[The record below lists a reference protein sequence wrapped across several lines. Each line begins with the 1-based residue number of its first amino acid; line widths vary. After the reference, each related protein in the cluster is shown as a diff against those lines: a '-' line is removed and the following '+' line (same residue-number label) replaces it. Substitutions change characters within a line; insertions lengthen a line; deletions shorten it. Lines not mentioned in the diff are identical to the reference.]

1 MDLDPI
7 PQVWVDDPHP
17 VYCELRAH
25 HPVYHV
31 AARDLWVVSRY
42 EDVQTVLR
50 SPERFSSAFGVVPS
64 GYAPDNPTI
73 ITTDPPDHTAIRKS
87 VSRAFTPKR
96 MAELEPVVRR
106 LARALVAELPDTGE
120 FDAFAQF
127 SDLLPYQVMAELL
140 GLEPETYGVLK
151 RCGDVIV
158 YSSGVDASDM
168 EAAGRELT
176 AFLAESCTRR
186 RQDPR
191 DDLMSVLLSATP
203 DDAAL
208 DEDAVVAMC
217 FLLTL
222 AGTETTTSG
231 MGNAL
236 MTLDEFPDARA
247 RIVADRSLLSTAVDE
262 MIRWDSPVQGLSRV
276 TVQPIELHGTVIPE
290 GARVHMLF
298 AAANRDETVFAD
310 PDRFDIERAPNPH
323 LGFGFGIH
331 HCLGASLARTEIR
344 VGLDEFL
351 TRFPDYRVR
360 RDEVVRL
367 RSDTNRGFAKLPIG
381 R

>member
-7 PQVWVDDPHP
+7 PQVWVDNPHP
-17 VYCELRAH
+17 VYCELRAR

-31 AARDLWVVSRY
+31 AERDLWVVSRY
-42 EDVQTVLR
+42 QDVQAVLR
-50 SPERFSSAFGVVPS
+50 SPERFSSASGVVPS
-64 GYAPDNPTI
+64 GYAPESPTI
-73 ITTDPPDHTAIRKS
+73 ITTDPPEHTAIRKS
-87 VSRAFTPKR
+87 VARAFTPKR
-96 MAELEPVVRR
+96 MAALEPVVRR
-106 LARALVAELPDTGE
+106 LARALVAELPETGE

-140 GLEPETYGVLK
+140 GLEPETFGVLK

-158 YSSGVDASDM
+158 YSSGVEASEM

-176 AFLAESCTRR
+176 AFLAESCARR
-186 RQDPR
+186 RKDPR
-191 DDLMSVLLSATP
+191 GDLMSVLLSETS

-208 DEDAVVAMC
+208 DEEEVVAMC

-231 MGNAL
+231 IGNAL
-236 MTLDEFPDARA
+236 MTLDEFPEARA
-247 RIVADRSLLSTAVDE
+247 RIVADRALLSTAVDE
-262 MIRWDSPVQGLSRV
+262 MMRWDSPVQGLSRV
-276 TVQPIELHGTVIPE
+276 TGQPIELHGTVIPE

-298 AAANRDETVFAD
+298 ASANRDEAVFAD

-360 RDEVVRL
+360 REEVVRL
-367 RSDTNRGFAKLPIG
+367 RSDTNRGFARLPIA

>member
-17 VYCELRAH
+17 VYSELRAR

-42 EDVQTVLR
+42 QDVQTVLR
-50 SPERFSSAFGVVPS
+50 SPERFSSASGVVPS
-64 GYAPDNPTI
+64 GYSPDNPTI

-120 FDAFAQF
+120 FDAFVQF

-140 GLEPETYGVLK
+140 GLEPETFGVLK

-158 YSSGVDASDM
+158 YSSGVEASEM

-176 AFLAESCTRR
+176 AFLAESCARR

-208 DEDAVVAMC
+208 DEEEVVAMC

-231 MGNAL
+231 IGNAL
-236 MTLDEFPDARA
+236 MTLDQFPEARA
-247 RIVADRSLLSTAVDE
+247 SIVADRSLLSTAVDE
-262 MIRWDSPVQGLSRV
+262 MMRWDSPVQGLSRV
-276 TVQPIELHGTVIPE
+276 TAQPIELHGTVIPE

-367 RSDTNRGFAKLPIG
+367 RSDTNRGFAKLPIA